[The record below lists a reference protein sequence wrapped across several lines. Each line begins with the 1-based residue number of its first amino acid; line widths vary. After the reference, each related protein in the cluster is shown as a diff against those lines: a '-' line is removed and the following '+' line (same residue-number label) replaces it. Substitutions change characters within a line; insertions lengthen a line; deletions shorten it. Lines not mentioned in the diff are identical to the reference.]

1 MTDMDDGTMDDATD
15 EEPTGTGKAPK
26 GPRDHGTIPTD
37 TRGDAGIDRA
47 GGFPG
52 VGSIGT
58 DFGAAALVPESLG
71 VDEQSVTI
79 EDDDDPDAIAH
90 RSDSDDDTIAPDGV
104 GPEVRPPS

>member
-1 MTDMDDGTMDDATD
+1 MTDMDDATD
-15 EEPTGTGKAPK
+15 EEPGGTGDAQK
-26 GPRDHGTIPTD
+26 GPRDDGTIPTD

-58 DFGAAALVPESLG
+58 DFGAAALVPDAPG
-71 VDEQSVTI
+71 VAEEQPVTI

-90 RSDSDDDTIAPDGV
+90 RGESGDDTIAPDGV

>member
-1 MTDMDDGTMDDATD
+1 MSDMDDANDI
-15 EEPTGTGKAPK
+15 EPTGADDAPK

-37 TRGDAGIDRA
+37 TRGDVDFDRA

-52 VGSIGT
+52 IASIGT
-58 DFGAAALVPESLG
+58 DFGAAALVPESPG
-71 VDEQSVTI
+71 VDGQPITI

-90 RSDSDDDTIAPDGV
+90 RGETGDDSIAPDGV